1 MIAGTAAPP
10 HRRTAAP
17 PYVNANAVPIRWRR
31 ETGISRRSTGQPTG
45 EDGEYL
51 QIAVY
56 PASGDAGLFLS
67 PCLG

>member
-10 HRRTAAP
+10 HRRMLMQTP
-17 PYVNANAVPIRWRR
+17 FQIRWRR
-31 ETGISRRSTGQPTG
+31 ETGISRISTGQPTG
-45 EDGEYL
+45 EDGEYR
-51 QIAVY
+51 QIAVN